1 MNTNYYSNYEG
12 EFLNRISVPRLL
24 FTHDSYR
31 NLTIE
36 AKLLYSLLLERLSMC
51 HEQGWYDEENRA
63 YVYFPQQE
71 VQDFL
76 SISHVK
82 ATKIMA
88 ELDGKIGLGLIERK
102 RQGLGLPTKIYVK
115 NFATIT
121 DTPNPS
127 EQTPLETVEEF
138 SPTGG

>member
-12 EFLNRISVPRLL
+12 EFLNRIPVPRLL
-24 FTHDSYR
+24 FTHESYR
-31 NLTIE
+31 GLTIE
-36 AKLLYSLLLERLSMC
+36 AKVLYSLLLERLALC
-51 HEQGWYDEENRA
+51 QEQGWYDDENRA

-76 SISHVK
+76 NVSHVK

-88 ELDGKIGLGLIERK
+88 ELDGKMGLGLIERK

-115 NFATIT
+115 HFATIT
-121 DTPNPS
+121 DTPNQS
-127 EQTPLETVEEF
+127 QQSSLQTIEEF
-138 SPTGG
+138 HLTGG